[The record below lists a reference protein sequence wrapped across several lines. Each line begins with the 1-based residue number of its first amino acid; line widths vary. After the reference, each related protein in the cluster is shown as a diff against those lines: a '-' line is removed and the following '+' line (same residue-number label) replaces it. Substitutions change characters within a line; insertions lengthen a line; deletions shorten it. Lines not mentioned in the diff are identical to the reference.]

1 MTRLH
6 WLLVSIV
13 SLLLANGAYHWW
25 RNRGLVTIH
34 CEDWTPAKVVHEIE
48 RQSGAVVR
56 TNLPDDLKLRI
67 HVDKV
72 PLGEALETLT
82 TQAEARWRLAY
93 VFAPKLPD
101 AHTAVASMVS
111 GTRPEGWKQV
121 HVPLYGMGDD
131 DGGVVQDPRKDLW
144 TVKAP
149 EKADFQSY
157 AQEAAQSV
165 NAAFAF
171 PEGWNPP
178 VNHAPTSGAITEA
191 APSLAKAA
199 GGRVLEVFLVEKRNR
214 ESGRGGPPDRGPGG
228 DEVGTPNFGGR
239 RDGDRRRGD
248 REFSQGDREKM
259 RAAFEQRARA
269 EIDKLPADKRAAA
282 LAEFEERRKFFE
294 SLRDLPEEQRRAKM
308 EERMNDPSA
317 QQRMDNRMDS
327 QNARMSPDQRVQRA
341 KGYVDR
347 KTAARAPQQ

>member
-13 SLLLANGAYHWW
+13 SLTIANGAYQWW
-25 RNRGLVTIH
+25 RHRGLVTIH
-34 CEDWTPAKVVHEIE
+34 CEDWSPAKVVHEIE

-56 TNLPDDLKLRI
+56 TNLPEDLKLRI
-67 HVDKV
+67 QVDKV

-82 TQAEARWRLAY
+82 TVAEARWRLAY

-101 AHTAVASMVS
+101 AHTAVASMVA

-121 HVPLYGMGDD
+121 HVPLFGFGDD
-131 DGGVVQDPRKDLW
+131 DGGVVQDPRKDVW

-157 AQEAAQSV
+157 AQEAAQNV
-165 NAAFAF
+165 NAAFTF
-171 PEGWNPP
+171 PEGWNPA
-178 VNHAPTSGAITEA
+178 VNHPPSSGPIADA
-191 APSLAKAA
+191 APALAKAA

-214 ESGRGGPPDRGPGG
+214 EFGRGGPPDRGPGR
-228 DEVGTPNFGGR
+228 DEVETPGGGR
-239 RDGDRRRGD
+239 RDGEGRRDRQ
-248 REFSQGDREKM
+248 FSGEDREKM
-259 RAAFEQRARA
+259 RAIFEQRALA
-269 EIDKLPADKRAAA
+269 EIAKLPADKRAAA
-282 LAEFEERRKFFE
+282 QAEFEERRKFYE
-294 SLRDLPEEQRRAKM
+294 SLRDLTPEERRAKM
-308 EERMNDPSA
+308 EERMNDPGA

-341 KGYVDR
+341 KGYVER
-347 KTAARAPQQ
+347 KTAARTPQ